1 MHAPDGTRYVVAG
14 DFALHEADGTITL
27 LGRGSV
33 CINSGG
39 EKIFPE
45 EVESVLKDHPSV
57 YDVLVVGVPDDRWG
71 QAVCAVVQPR
81 DGEPAP
87 TLADL
92 DAHSRTQLAAYK
104 TPRHLVLVDE
114 IQRSPSGKP
123 DYPWATTL
131 AKDAIGAPA

>member
-1 MHAPDGTRYVVAG
+1 
-14 DFALHEADGTITL
+14 
-27 LGRGSV
+27 
-33 CINSGG
+33 
-39 EKIFPE
+39 
-45 EVESVLKDHPSV
+45 
-57 YDVLVVGVPDDRWG
+57 
-71 QAVCAVVQPR
+71 VVQPR

-104 TPRHLVLVDE
+104 TLRHLVLVDE

-131 AKDAIGAPA
+131 AKDAISAPA